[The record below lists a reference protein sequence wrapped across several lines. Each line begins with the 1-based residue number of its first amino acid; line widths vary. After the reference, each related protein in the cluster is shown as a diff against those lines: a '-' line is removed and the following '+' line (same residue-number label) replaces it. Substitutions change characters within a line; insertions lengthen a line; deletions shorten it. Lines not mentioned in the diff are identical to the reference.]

1 MKNYKLILLVAAI
14 LGGSVSM
21 AQNHFT
27 ERDTI
32 DVLHYNICL
41 DMGHHQPQHIQ
52 GWSEV
57 TMRLLQP
64 TAQVELGLE
73 AATIDSVQVNGV
85 GVAASAVG
93 YDRHQLR
100 VPVVGVAE
108 GDTLCVKVYYGSYGW
123 QGSDGGFWC
132 DADKFYNL
140 GEDRLTRPFSMGR
153 SWFPCSDSVYDRATY
168 SFAITAARGW
178 TALCSGEHDS
188 TVSHTDGSQTFYYTL
203 RHPIPTYLAGVNVAQ
218 YYIYQRDVEGYYG
231 VYPLRVASFNADT
244 ADVAQCFASLDT
256 TLSRFER
263 WFGPYRWGGIGFS
276 AGGQNA
282 GMEHVNNICVRTDVS
297 TRYNRMYYL
306 VDHEF
311 AHQWFGNVVTCD
323 NLRDLWFNEGGA
335 TFADQIVVGK
345 TYDRYS
351 PASYHKL
358 KVLSQNPKDEDGF
371 HPLCGMPNQYSFMS
385 STYYKGAM
393 VFHELRHLL
402 GDSVFFGMIRT
413 LFDRNAY
420 TNMDSYQLRDSM
432 STYSGVDLTAFY
444 DFHIFSPGFA
454 SYHVDSLQTDDGTT
468 TVWLS
473 QLLWGATEYNTQARV
488 PITFFTNAGDSITRD
503 VESYGRYA
511 QGQFQLPFEPDY
523 AVVDYYGVTAA
534 ASISDEVVI
543 DEVGQMSDM
552 SLNIAFCPTHVA
564 GPTRLNVTLQFG
576 ASDDPLPAGIKRWSS
591 RRWIVNGTKAQ
602 DLLTTSRFYFGN
614 SYWVYDGD
622 FYTGTNCH
630 DSIRLF
636 YRKDASHPWKM
647 RKSATLGREIISLGT
662 SYYMDNSGIQIGE
675 YILAVVDTALLNIDD
690 EGLIIDPVGA
700 TISLSPN
707 PAHGSTEV
715 CLQGVTGKGELRILD
730 ATGREVC
737 RQTINGQRCT
747 LSTATLPAGL
757 YFVTYIS
764 PEGICTQ
771 KLIVR

>member
-1 MKNYKLILLVAAI
+1 MKKGIIYCFYFLLLTAT
-14 LGGSVSM
+14 GM
-21 AQNHFT
+21 AQSHFT

-32 DVLHYNICL
+32 DVLHYDICL
-41 DMGHHQPQHIQ
+41 DMGHHEPQHIQ
-52 GWSEV
+52 GWCEV
-57 TMRLLQP
+57 TMQLLQP
-64 TAQVELGLE
+64 TAQVSLGLE
-73 AATIDSVQVNGV
+73 DATIDSVQVNGV
-85 GVAASAVG
+85 SVAASAVG

-100 VPVVGVAE
+100 VPVASAAE
-108 GDTLCVKVYYGSYGW
+108 GDTLRVKVYYGSYGW

-132 DADKFYNL
+132 DSDKFYNL
-140 GEDRLTRPFSMGR
+140 GEDRRTRPFSMGR

-168 SFAITAARGW
+168 SFAITATPGW
-178 TALCSGEHDS
+178 SAFCSGDHDS
-188 TVSHTDGSQTFYYTL
+188 TVVHADSSQTFYYTL
-203 RHPIPTYLAGVNVAQ
+203 HHPVSTYQVGVNVAQ
-218 YYIYQRDVEGYYG
+218 YYVYRRDVDGYYG
-231 VYPLRVASFNADT
+231 TYPLRVASFNPDS
-244 ADVAQCFASLDT
+244 ADVAECFASFDS
-256 TLSRFER
+256 TLTRFER
-263 WFGPYRWGGIGFS
+263 WFGPYPWGGIGFS

-432 STYSGVDLTAFY
+432 SAYSGVDLTAFY

-454 SYHVDSLQTDDGTT
+454 SYHVDSLQTVDSTT

-473 QLLWGATEYNTQARV
+473 QLLWGAPEYNTQARV
-488 PITFFTNAGDSITRD
+488 PITFFTNAGDSITRE
-503 VESYGRYA
+503 VESHGRYA
-511 QGQFQLPFEPDY
+511 QGQFRLPFAPDY
-523 AVVDYYGVTAA
+523 AVVDYYGVTAS

-543 DEVGQMSDM
+543 DEVGEMSDM
-552 SLNIAFCPTHVA
+552 SLNIAFCPTRVA
-564 GPTRLNVTLQFG
+564 GPTRLRVTLQFG

-591 RRWIVNGTKAQ
+591 RRWIVNGTRAQ
-602 DLLTTSRFYFGN
+602 GLTTTSLFYFGD

-622 FYTGTNCH
+622 FYLGANCH

-636 YRKDASHPWKM
+636 YRKDASQPWKM
-647 RKSATLGREIISLGT
+647 RKSATLGREHSGLGT
-662 SYYMDNSGIQIGE
+662 AYYMENSGIQIGE
-675 YILAVVDTALLNIDD
+675 YILAVVDTALLSIDD
-690 EGLIIDPVGA
+690 DGLIVDPVGA
-700 TISLSPN
+700 TLSLSPN

-715 CLQGVTGKGELRILD
+715 CLHGATGKGELRILD

-737 RQTINGQRCT
+737 RQAMNGQKCT

-757 YFVTYIS
+757 YFVTYTS
-764 PEGICTQ
+764 PEGVCSQ
-771 KLIVR
+771 KLVVR